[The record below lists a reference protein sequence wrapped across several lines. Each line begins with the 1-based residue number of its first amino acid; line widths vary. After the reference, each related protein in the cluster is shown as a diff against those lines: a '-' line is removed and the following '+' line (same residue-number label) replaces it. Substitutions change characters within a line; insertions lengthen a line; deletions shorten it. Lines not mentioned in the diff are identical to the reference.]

1 MATNETQYQLCA
13 YRDKGSTTFKPRTRD
28 LRTPMLASS
37 EKTHGG
43 DPIHPNATGHAIMAK
58 AFLTQWPA
66 ISAAAGKPKAGKE

>member
-1 MATNETQYQLCA
+1 MAQYAKWLLTLNG
-13 YRDKGSTTFKPRTRD
+13 RDGVHVVD

-43 DPIHPNATGHAIMAK
+43 DPIHPNAKGHAIMAK

-66 ISAAAGKPKAGKE
+66 ISAAAGKPQAGKE